1 MIKDQLTLLAP
12 IVARV
17 KSLDVVNVE
26 SLEPSGNVL
35 LVITRDLTKM
45 VQAGVTIKIMPK
57 SPEID
62 LAEVQTKVEAKIQ
75 EEYGDVGETRIEKEP
90 IAFGLV
96 ALKITFITDEAKGTD
111 QIENWEVEGA
121 ANIQVID
128 FRRALG

>member
-96 ALKITFITDEAKGTD
+96 ALKITFIIDEAKGTD
-111 QIENWEVEGA
+111 QIDNWEVEGA